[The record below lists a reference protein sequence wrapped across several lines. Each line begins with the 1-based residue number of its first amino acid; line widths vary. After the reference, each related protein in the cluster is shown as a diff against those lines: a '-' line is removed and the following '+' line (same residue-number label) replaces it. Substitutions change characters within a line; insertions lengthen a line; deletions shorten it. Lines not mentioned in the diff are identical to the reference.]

1 MSKKIINMSSA
12 SPSYP
17 LSPLDHL
24 AIRVHVPKLLY
35 FKTPKQDPD
44 KIYRTFRDALDKTLG
59 ILPIFAGALRYEDG
73 AAKKGT
79 LTVRGPY
86 RTADRIVHVSD
97 HDTRYNYDDLEAHH
111 FPPDGVNWKAI
122 VPTVD
127 ASSSIPV
134 LLVQI
139 NVILGGVILF
149 VGVHHCVVDE
159 VGIVN
164 LLKVWSAFCS
174 GGDGATMVK
183 GEWLD
188 RIPLKYGRGWGNP
201 EDHPQYTIAP
211 EENQGDA
218 PLLDTTSLFVPKET
232 VQTAILF
239 FSDAALAALKRR
251 VLESIVSS
259 QQQIGDQL
267 PPEWVSTN
275 DALCAFLWASVSAA
289 RLSAGPSPRS
299 DDMST
304 LRMTMD
310 FRSRMQ
316 PPISAEYCGN
326 LVMTA
331 FANAKI
337 SSIAKKV
344 SKTMDIADSST
355 TGVDPTS
362 VELIESPSRS
372 DLATAALTIRASYN
386 SITANTA
393 YDIIEMV
400 NNLPNLHRCKPT
412 GGYESHNVH
421 LALTSWARQPYYDMD
436 WGPDLGGRC
445 RRLRARNAKTDGCM
459 AIFPRIPDG
468 LGLGSGGIEVLLPL
482 ERSHL
487 LWLKQDVAF
496 NEYAEWRCVAGEPLE
511 EPLQGQATAVGKVL
525 AKGSWVVEWLKAI
538 FQGGIYAHGRA
549 ETKGDS
555 AESGNIHLLP
565 RVWRGIS
572 GYGSLVLGWIR
583 LVTVRGRYKNGAG

>member
-1 MSKKIINMSSA
+1 MSSA

-35 FKTPKQDPD
+35 FKTPKQDPWVIR
-44 KIYRTFRDALDKTLG
+44 KTFHEALDKTLA
-59 ILPIFAGALRYEDG
+59 ILPIFAGTVCYEDG

-86 RTADRIVHVSD
+86 HTADRLIYF
-97 HDTRYNYDDLEAHH
+97 TGQGINYDYEDLEANH
-111 FPPDGVNWKAI
+111 FPPDGIEWEAT
-122 VPTVD
+122 VPTVH
-127 ASSSIPV
+127 ASSPIPV
-134 LLVQI
+134 LLVQVNI
-139 NVILGGVILF
+139 ILGGAILF

-159 VGIVN
+159 IGIVN
-164 LLKVWSAFCS
+164 LLRVWSTFCN
-174 GGDGATMVK
+174 GGDGAALVK
-183 GEWLD
+183 PEWFD
-188 RIPLKYGRGWGNP
+188 RLPLKYGRGWGKP

-211 EENQGDA
+211 EKIRGDA

-239 FSDAALAALKRR
+239 FSDATLAALKSR
-251 VLESIVSS
+251 VLDSMVSS
-259 QQQIGDQL
+259 KQQLGG
-267 PPEWVSTN
+267 PSTPEWVSTN
-275 DALCAFLWASVSAA
+275 DALCAFLWTSVSAA
-289 RLSAGPSPRS
+289 RLSADPSPKS

-304 LRMTMD
+304 FRMTMD
-310 FRSRMQ
+310 FRSRMK

-344 SKTMDIADSST
+344 STTTEMAGYST
-355 TGVDPTS
+355 AGIDPAS
-362 VELIESPSRS
+362 VEPIESPSRS

-386 SITANTA
+386 SITPNTV

-400 NNLPNLHRCKPT
+400 NNLPDLHRCKPT
-412 GGYESHNVH
+412 GGYESHNAH
-421 LALTSWARQPYYDMD
+421 LAITSWARQPYYEMN
-436 WGPDLGGRC
+436 WGPVLGDRC
-445 RRLRARNAKTDGCM
+445 RRLRGRNAKTDGCM

-468 LGLGSGGIEVLLPL
+468 AGLGPGGIEVLLPL

-487 LWLKQDVAF
+487 LWLKQDKAF

-511 EPLQGQATAVGKVL
+511 ESLQGQATAVGNVL
-525 AKGSWVVEWLKAI
+525 AKGSWMIEWMKVI
-538 FQGGIYAHGRA
+538 FRSGRNAHGRA
-549 ETKGDS
+549 DTKGNS
-555 AESGNIHLLP
+555 AESGNVHLLSH
-565 RVWRGIS
+565 VWRGIS
-572 GYGSLVLGWIR
+572 GYGSLVFGWIR
-583 LVTVRGRYKNGAG
+583 LVPVGGRYKNGSGYQEDI